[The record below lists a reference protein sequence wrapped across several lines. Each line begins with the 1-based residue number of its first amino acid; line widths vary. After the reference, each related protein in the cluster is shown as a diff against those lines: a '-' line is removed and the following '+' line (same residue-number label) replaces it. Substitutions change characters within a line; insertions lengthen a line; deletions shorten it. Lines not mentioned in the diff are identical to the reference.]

1 MHGPLCIYNL
11 DLKNDT
17 MNHRLTILLCFLLI
31 CPIGLSAQGN
41 DDIPY
46 RHEWRFGVAGYPLM
60 DMLLYSD
67 GWYDYM
73 IDPAFHYLNPDRLY
87 RDYEGTRRM
96 AGLVSA
102 EYSINF
108 RKRFTFAVGAYLS
121 TVWNKVYQYDGTRQ
135 GSDMGLAL
143 TVMPTARFKYVS
155 REAFTM
161 YGSAGLG
168 LMGGFYDDDAYIYPT
183 FQLVPLGLTF
193 GRKVYGFA
201 EFGLGTLYI
210 GANIGAGFRF

>member
-17 MNHRLTILLCFLLI
+17 MTKRLTIILCALML
-31 CPIGLSAQGN
+31 CPLGLAAQN
-41 DDIPY
+41 QDEIPY

-96 AGLVSA
+96 IGLFSA
-102 EYSINF
+102 EYSINY

-121 TVWNKVYQYDGTRQ
+121 SAWNKVYQYDGTRK
-135 GSDMGLAL
+135 GADVGFGL
-143 TVMPTARFKYVS
+143 TIMPAARFKYVN
-155 REAFTM
+155 REAFSM

-168 LMGGFYDDDAYIYPT
+168 IMAGFFDDEAYIYPT

>member
-17 MNHRLTILLCFLLI
+17 MTKRLTIILCALML
-31 CPIGLSAQGN
+31 CPLGLAAQN
-41 DDIPY
+41 QDEIPY

-96 AGLVSA
+96 IGLFSA
-102 EYSINF
+102 EYSINY

-121 TVWNKVYQYDGTRQ
+121 SAWNKVYQYDGTRK
-135 GSDMGLAL
+135 GADVGFGL
-143 TVMPTARFKYVS
+143 TIMPTARFKYVN
-155 REAFTM
+155 REAFSM

-168 LMGGFYDDDAYIYPT
+168 IMAGFFDDEAYIYPT

>member
-17 MNHRLTILLCFLLI
+17 MTKRLTIILCALML
-31 CPIGLSAQGN
+31 CPLGLAAQN
-41 DDIPY
+41 QDEIPY

-73 IDPAFHYLNPDRLY
+73 IDPAFSYINPDRLY
-87 RDYEGTRRM
+87 KDYEGTRRM
-96 AGLVSA
+96 IGLLSA
-102 EYSINF
+102 EYSINY

-121 TVWNKVYQYDGTRQ
+121 SAWNKVYQYDGTRK
-135 GSDMGLAL
+135 GADVGFGL
-143 TVMPTARFKYVS
+143 TIMPTARFKYVN
-155 REAFTM
+155 REAFSM

-168 LMGGFYDDDAYIYPT
+168 IMAGFFDDEAYIYPT

>member
-87 RDYEGTRRM
+87 GDYEGTRRM